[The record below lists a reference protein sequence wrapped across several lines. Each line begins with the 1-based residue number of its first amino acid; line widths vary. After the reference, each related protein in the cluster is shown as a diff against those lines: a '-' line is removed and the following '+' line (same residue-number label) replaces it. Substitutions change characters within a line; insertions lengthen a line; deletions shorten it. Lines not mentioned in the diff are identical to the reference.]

1 MFIHILIGLKKC
13 DNLKVID
20 YTKILGFDKKGLSYL
35 NKIKNNLN
43 IPSNV
48 NTNSLI
54 YKYELKTSLIYD
66 LINNTNTYSF
76 EIKNKPVV
84 KD

>member
-1 MFIHILIGLKKC
+1 MRNLEKYKPFI
-13 DNLKVID
+13 
-20 YTKILGFDKKGLSYL
+20 
-35 NKIKNNLN
+35 N